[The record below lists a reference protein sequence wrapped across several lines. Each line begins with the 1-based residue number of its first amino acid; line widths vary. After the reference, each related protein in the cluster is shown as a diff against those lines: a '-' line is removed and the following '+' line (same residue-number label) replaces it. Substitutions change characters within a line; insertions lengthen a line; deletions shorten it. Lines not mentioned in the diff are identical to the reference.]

1 MSTFLAFR
9 TAVIS
14 TLKQQRV
21 PPVPLLSRPISAS
34 SPSFANE
41 ALAKTPTKFNKNGF
55 LLAQAEKAEEPR
67 PRKADGPLKNE
78 KIKYRSVQ
86 INHNGRLSAPT
97 TVRYILS
104 LLDRSGYYIQLISH
118 QPPIVR
124 IVNKE
129 EEYKRKKE
137 EHEKAK
143 LSKAKREH
151 KEIQLS
157 WVTSGADAMHKLE
170 KARKDL
176 AKGFRVELVF
186 AHKSNQPLPSV
197 QAMHKTL
204 QSTVDS
210 LADVGK
216 EWKERVLQRK
226 MGALFLKGT
235 EPPNSE
241 PEQMEIEMDVPEVVK
256 KDRKNQ
262 RRLTRKEKILQSELG
277 GGDGADATTLRK
289 REYMEIPQEIWNLF
303 Q

>member
-14 TLKQQRV
+14 TLKQHRV
-21 PPVPLLSRPISAS
+21 PPVLSRPISAS
-34 SPSFANE
+34 LQSFAND
-41 ALAKTPTKFNKNGF
+41 AVAKTPTKFNKNAF
-55 LLAQAEKAEEPR
+55 LLAHAEKAEEPKQ
-67 PRKADGPLKNE
+67 RKKNNGPLKNE
-78 KIKYRSVQ
+78 KIHYRNVQ

-97 TVRYILS
+97 TVRRILS
-104 LLDRSGYYIQLISH
+104 LLDRRGYYIQLISH

-124 IVNKE
+124 IVNQE

-137 EHEKAK
+137 EHERAK
-143 LSKAKREH
+143 LLKAKREH

-157 WVTSGADAMHKLE
+157 WVTSGADAVHKLE

-197 QAMHKTL
+197 KDMHKTL
-204 QSTVDS
+204 QRTADS

-226 MGALFLKGT
+226 MGALFLKGA

-241 PEQMEIEMDVPEVVK
+241 PEQVEIETDVPEVVK
-256 KDRKNQ
+256 KDGKNQ

-277 GGDGADATTLRK
+277 GGDGADASTLRK
-289 REYMEIPQEIWNLF
+289 RECREIPQEIWDLF

>member
-14 TLKQQRV
+14 TLKRRRV
-21 PPVPLLSRPISAS
+21 PPVLSRPISAS
-34 SPSFANE
+34 RPPFAND
-41 ALAKTPTKFNKNGF
+41 AVAKTPTKFNKNAF
-55 LLAQAEKAEEPR
+55 LLTHAEKAEEPK
-67 PRKADGPLKNE
+67 PRKKTDGPLKND
-78 KIKYRSVQ
+78 KITCRSVQ

-97 TVRYILS
+97 TVKYILS
-104 LLDRSGYYIQLISH
+104 HLDRKGYYILLISH

-137 EHEKAK
+137 EHERAK
-143 LSKAKREH
+143 LLKVKREH

-157 WVTSGADAMHKLE
+157 WVTSGADAVHKLE

-186 AHKSNQPLPSV
+186 AHKSNQRLPSV
-197 QAMHKTL
+197 RDMHKTL
-204 QSTVDS
+204 QRTADS

-226 MGALFLKGT
+226 MGALFLRGV

-241 PEQMEIEMDVPEVVK
+241 PEQVEIETDMLEVVK
-256 KDRKNQ
+256 KDGKNQ

-277 GGDGADATTLRK
+277 GGADASTLRK
-289 REYMEIPQEIWNLF
+289 REYREIPQEIWDLF